1 MTTRADLDHACD
13 NLAADRLPDETG
25 RRLIIRAAQYFMD
38 TPSQGR
44 DTMFRLEAIRERD
57 GLLVELARKHCGDLR
72 DIRPKVRRI
81 LQWALRYETSG
92 WRRDR
97 YATTCPAHRIGKP
110 EGAIW
115 EILKTWPKMPG
126 ERRLHEILS
135 ISKR

>member
-1 MTTRADLDHACD
+1 MSTQDALDRALDD
-13 NLAADRLPDETG
+13 FAAGRLPDETG

-38 TPSQGR
+38 TSSQGR

-81 LQWALRYETSG
+81 LQWAFRYETSG

-97 YATTCPAHRIGKP
+97 YATACPAHRIGKP

-126 ERRLHEILS
+126 ERRLHEILTNS
-135 ISKR
+135 GA